1 VSLEVNRLLAEQF
14 DLSGSFAST
23 SFQPFLLDYFRVH
36 LIVLEFFVRMFQD
49 SGATAADFN
58 RVSTLTMSQVK
69 VSLGKTVVETSSGGR
84 EPKSYFALKQEF
96 EEAKYEDVRDRQ
108 VKEMEIEDD
117 LLSKL
122 PIR

>member
-1 VSLEVNRLLAEQF
+1 
-14 DLSGSFAST
+14 
-23 SFQPFLLDYFRVH
+23 
-36 LIVLEFFVRMFQD
+36 MFQD
-49 SGATAADFN
+49 SGATAADFD
-58 RVSTLTMSQVK
+58 RVSTLTVTQVRI
-69 VSLGKTVVETSSGGR
+69 SLGKTTVATTSGDK

-96 EEAKYEDVRDRQ
+96 EEAKYDDVRDRQ